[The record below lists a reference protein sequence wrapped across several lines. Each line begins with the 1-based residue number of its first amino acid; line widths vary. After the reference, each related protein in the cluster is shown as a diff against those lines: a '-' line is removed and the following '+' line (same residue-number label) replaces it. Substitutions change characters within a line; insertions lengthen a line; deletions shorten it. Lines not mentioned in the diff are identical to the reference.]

1 MAIKLTIRPPD
12 TEKVAKVIMFD
23 DDKIL
28 LLKRK
33 KNQKYPEK
41 WDLPGGHLIVGEDW
55 EVGATREVEEET
67 DLKISDLEFV
77 SNNNN
82 KRFFKT
88 GAWHGQLF
96 SKSELPEHDDFMWIN
111 IDKVA
116 ELNNLS
122 DIYLSAIREAFK

>member
-1 MAIKLTIRPPD
+1 MAIKLTIRQPD
-12 TEKVAKVIMFD
+12 TEKVAKVIMLD
-23 DDKIL
+23 NDRIL

-41 WDLPGGHLIVGEDW
+41 WDLPGGHLVVGEDW
-55 EVGATREVEEET
+55 EAGATREVEEET
-67 DLKISDLEFV
+67 NLKIGNLEFV
-77 SNNNN
+77 SKNNN
-82 KRFFKT
+82 KSFFKT
-88 GAWHGQLF
+88 GVWHGQLF
-96 SKSELPEHDDFMWIN
+96 SKSELPEHDDLMWIS

>member
-88 GAWHGQLF
+88 GDWHGQLF
-96 SKSELPEHDDFMWIN
+96 SKSELPEHDDFMWISF
-111 IDKVA
+111 DKVA